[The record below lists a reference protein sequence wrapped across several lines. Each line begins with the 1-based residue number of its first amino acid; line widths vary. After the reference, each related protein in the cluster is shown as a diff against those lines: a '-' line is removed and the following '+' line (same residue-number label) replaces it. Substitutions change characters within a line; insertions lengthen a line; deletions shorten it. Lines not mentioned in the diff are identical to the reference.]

1 MHYFTKNWACDCF
14 IEKNAP
20 SKSYDFIAD
29 KRCLLFSIILKVLSG
44 WDSYQ
49 NTGKMYKI
57 IYKNFWK
64 DFVVEQNLTRLK
76 GDFWCFL
83 NRPYE
88 IVVIWD
94 DWQYGSLVSIIIVFY
109 NCTRGRGLGLG
120 RESNLE
126 LEIAYFKN
134 GKKGLGC
141 WWDIFTTRIGIWGN
155 WKQKKMDF
163 WESVV
168 YDLEQHFH
176 TRPMSRH
183 YIIFLAQWISF
194 FPIKI
199 EPLLCMCA
207 YLNSIRKGRQKMSF

>member
-1 MHYFTKNWACDCF
+1 MHYFTKTWACDCF
-14 IEKNAP
+14 IENTAL

-49 NTGKMYKI
+49 NSGKMYKI

-94 DWQYGSLVSIIIVFY
+94 DWQYGSLVSIIIVF
-109 NCTRGRGLGLG
+109 NCTRGGGGWVWGGKAIWSWKLPILRMGKRDWGVDETFLPLGLG
-120 RESNLE
+120 FE
-126 LEIAYFKN
+126 EIENKKN
-134 GKKGLGC
+134 GFLRITGLWPGA
-141 WWDIFTTRIGIWGN
+141 T
-155 WKQKKMDF
+155 
-163 WESVV
+163 
-168 YDLEQHFH
+168 LPH
-176 TRPMSRH
+176 
-183 YIIFLAQWISF
+183 
-194 FPIKI
+194 
-199 EPLLCMCA
+199 
-207 YLNSIRKGRQKMSF
+207 

>member
-1 MHYFTKNWACDCF
+1 MLDITFSTNGLYMHYFTKNWACDCF
-14 IEKNAP
+14 IENTAP

-94 DWQYGSLVSIIIVFY
+94 DWQYGSLVSIIIVF
-109 NCTRGRGLGLG
+109 NCTQGGGG
-120 RESNLE
+120 WVWG
-126 LEIAYFKN
+126 
-134 GKKGLGC
+134 GKA
-141 WWDIFTTRIGIWGN
+141 IWS
-155 WKQKKMDF
+155 WK
-163 WESVV
+163 
-168 YDLEQHFH
+168 L
-176 TRPMSRH
+176 
-183 YIIFLAQWISF
+183 
-194 FPIKI
+194 PILRMGK
-199 EPLLCMCA
+199 
-207 YLNSIRKGRQKMSF
+207 RD

>member
-1 MHYFTKNWACDCF
+1 MLDITFSTNDLYMHYFAKNWACDCF
-14 IEKNAP
+14 IENTAP

-94 DWQYGSLVSIIIVFY
+94 DWQYGSLVSIIIVF
-109 NCTRGRGLGLG
+109 NCTRGEGVGFG
-120 RESNLE
+120 E
-126 LEIAYFKN
+126 
-134 GKKGLGC
+134 GKQ
-141 WWDIFTTRIGIWGN
+141 FEAGN
-155 WKQKKMDF
+155 CLF
-163 WESVV
+163 
-168 YDLEQHFH
+168 
-176 TRPMSRH
+176 
-183 YIIFLAQWISF
+183 
-194 FPIKI
+194 
-199 EPLLCMCA
+199 
-207 YLNSIRKGRQKMSF
+207 

>member
-1 MHYFTKNWACDCF
+1 M
-14 IEKNAP
+14 P
-20 SKSYDFIAD
+20 SKKCNIFNKSAGHHIFYEWPLYAPLHKKLSLWSFRRKYCTTKDGAQTYDFIAD

-57 IYKNFWK
+57 IYKNLWK

-76 GDFWCFL
+76 GDFWCFF
-83 NRPYE
+83 NRQYE

-94 DWQYGSLVSIIIVFY
+94 DWEYGSLVSIIIVF

-120 RESNLE
+120 RESNLK

-141 WWDIFTTRIGIWGN
+141 WWDIFTTRIEIWGN
-155 WKQKKMDF
+155 WKQKKN
-163 WESVV
+163 
-168 YDLEQHFH
+168 
-176 TRPMSRH
+176 R
-183 YIIFLAQWISF
+183 FLRISGLW
-194 FPIKI
+194 PAATL
-199 EPLLCMCA
+199 PH
-207 YLNSIRKGRQKMSF
+207 

>member
-1 MHYFTKNWACDCF
+1 MLDITFSTNGLYMHYFAKNWACDCF
-14 IEKNAP
+14 IENTAP

-76 GDFWCFL
+76 GDFLCFL

-94 DWQYGSLVSIIIVFY
+94 DWRYGSLVSIIIVL
-109 NCTRGRGLGLG
+109 NCTWGEGVGFG
-120 RESNLE
+120 E
-126 LEIAYFKN
+126 
-134 GKKGLGC
+134 GKQ
-141 WWDIFTTRIGIWGN
+141 FEAGN
-155 WKQKKMDF
+155 CLF
-163 WESVV
+163 
-168 YDLEQHFH
+168 
-176 TRPMSRH
+176 
-183 YIIFLAQWISF
+183 
-194 FPIKI
+194 
-199 EPLLCMCA
+199 
-207 YLNSIRKGRQKMSF
+207 

>member
-14 IEKNAP
+14 IENTAP

-57 IYKNFWK
+57 IYKNFCK
-64 DFVVEQNLTRLK
+64 DFVIEQNLTRLK
-76 GDFWCFL
+76 GDFWCFV

-94 DWQYGSLVSIIIVFY
+94 DWQYGSLVSIIIVF
-109 NCTRGRGLGLG
+109 NCTGGRGLGLG
-120 RESNLE
+120 RESNLK

-141 WWDIFTTRIGIWGN
+141 WWDIFTTRIEIWGN
-155 WKQKKMDF
+155 WKQKKN
-163 WESVV
+163 
-168 YDLEQHFH
+168 
-176 TRPMSRH
+176 R
-183 YIIFLAQWISF
+183 FLRISGLW
-194 FPIKI
+194 PAATL
-199 EPLLCMCA
+199 PH
-207 YLNSIRKGRQKMSF
+207 

>member
-1 MHYFTKNWACDCF
+1 MPSKKRNILKSAGHHIFYFTKNWACDCF
-14 IEKNAP
+14 IENTAP
-20 SKSYDFIAD
+20 SKPYDFIAD

-94 DWQYGSLVSIIIVFY
+94 DWQYGSLVSIIIVL
-109 NCTRGRGLGLG
+109 NCTWGEGVGFG
-120 RESNLE
+120 E
-126 LEIAYFKN
+126 
-134 GKKGLGC
+134 GKQ
-141 WWDIFTTRIGIWGN
+141 FEAGN
-155 WKQKKMDF
+155 CLF
-163 WESVV
+163 
-168 YDLEQHFH
+168 
-176 TRPMSRH
+176 
-183 YIIFLAQWISF
+183 
-194 FPIKI
+194 
-199 EPLLCMCA
+199 
-207 YLNSIRKGRQKMSF
+207 